1 MRLPSSFPGVVLFA
15 GLIVGTLDILS
26 AMVYF
31 TIVTHGQPISKL
43 LAYVGS
49 GVFGK
54 AAFSGDPA
62 MPWWGLLFHY
72 CIAMI
77 WTFIFFLLYPKIT
90 VLRRTPAVVTGI
102 AYGAIVWCIMN
113 LMVVPLS
120 HVPHGPMRLTSAL
133 INMAILMVMIGIPLS
148 LIAKRW
154 KRYSY

>member
-1 MRLPSSFPGVVLFA
+1 MRLPSSFPGIVLFA

-54 AAFSGDPA
+54 TAFSGNPA

-77 WTFIFFLLYPKIT
+77 WTFIFFRLYPKIPK
-90 VLRRTPAVVTGI
+90 LRRIPPVVAGI

-113 LMVVPLS
+113 LVVVPLS

-148 LIAKRW
+148 LLAR
-154 KRYSY
+154 RYYSNSY

>member
-1 MRLPSSFPGVVLFA
+1 MRLPSSFPGIVLFA

-31 TIVTHGQPISKL
+31 TIVTHGQPISRL

-72 CIAMI
+72 CIALT
-77 WTFIFFLLYPKIT
+77 WTLIFFLVYPKIPA
-90 VLRRTPAVVTGI
+90 LRRYPVATGL
-102 AYGAIVWCIMN
+102 AYGVIVWCIMN
-113 LMVVPLS
+113 LIVVPMS

-133 INMAILMVMIGIPLS
+133 INMAILMVMIGLPLS
-148 LIAKRW
+148 LIARKR
-154 KRYSY
+154 SL